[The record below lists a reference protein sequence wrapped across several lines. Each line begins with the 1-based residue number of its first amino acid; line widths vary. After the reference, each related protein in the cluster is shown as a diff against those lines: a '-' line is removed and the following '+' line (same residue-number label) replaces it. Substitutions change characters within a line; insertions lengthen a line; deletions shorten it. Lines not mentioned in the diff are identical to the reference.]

1 MRAID
6 ADALTASL
14 KKSADRCRDWIQE
27 CINIK
32 DDVTQ
37 RVAEQS
43 LLTFTE
49 CYLRIE
55 KMPTIE
61 PQRMRGKW
69 IDGHRMSFD
78 GTFHWYRMCSECD
91 YERDDDSIDLDTNFC
106 PNCGAWMGG
115 QDEVD

>member
-1 MRAID
+1 MNCGVGRRDRMRLID

-14 KKSADRCRDWIQE
+14 KESADRCRDWIQE
-27 CINIK
+27 CTNIK

-69 IDGHRMSFD
+69 IVH
-78 GTFHWYRMCSECD
+78 YECPKCGELTKD
-91 YERDDDSIDLDTNFC
+91 FTEHCQF
-106 PNCGAWMGG
+106 CGADMRG
-115 QDEVD
+115 QND